1 MAANDRE
8 SKNPTDPSTTSLNEG
23 SEERTGDKSNAL
35 GRKPKKM
42 GRPPK
47 NEADKYKA
55 TYIRFHPKV
64 VAWAK
69 AEAKKRGVGYQSVI
83 NEALLEIIPS

>member
-1 MAANDRE
+1 MSANKSQGKRT
-8 SKNPTDPSTTSLNEG
+8 SPSTTKGKGDALDG
-23 SEERTGDKSNAL
+23 LSEQ
-35 GRKPKKM
+35 PKKL

-47 NEADKYKA
+47 KEEEKYKS
-55 TYIRFHPKV
+55 THIRLHPKV

-83 NEALLEIIPS
+83 NEALLEIVAS